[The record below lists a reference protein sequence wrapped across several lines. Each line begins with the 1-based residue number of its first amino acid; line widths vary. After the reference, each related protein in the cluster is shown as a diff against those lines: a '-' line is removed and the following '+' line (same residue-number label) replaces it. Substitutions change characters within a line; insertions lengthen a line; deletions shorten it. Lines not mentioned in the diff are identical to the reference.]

1 LSNKIIFISAILAI
15 GSGAGI
21 FLVFNNLAQDNDQS
35 PGEATN
41 FATDE
46 TSVTSLPSISPEL
59 QQPSVGAL
67 APELRMPSNS
77 PSYRPSLSSAPSDF
91 VVTQQV
97 ALERSVL
104 SLLYE
109 TAGGQS
115 WRRQQNWNNKTLSV
129 CEWQGITCNTN
140 GLVSVIDLKNNDLL
154 GPLISDVGFL
164 KELHTLEFSKNN
176 LSGTIPSELGKLD
189 NLERLILYDND
200 FTGTIPEK
208 TFDDMKKL
216 SLLFLSSNHLTGE
229 IPPGVFKAP
238 NLSSLFVQN
247 NELSGTIPSEIG
259 LSSQLKSF
267 YCFQN
272 GLEGELPDE
281 FGNLPVIS
289 NLLMHNNS
297 FVGIVD
303 YSSPLCGMS
312 NIVGGSLRKL
322 TLDCRSPDDS
332 SSEPEIVCD
341 CCTSC
346 FCDTCPYFLN
356 PL

>member
-1 LSNKIIFISAILAI
+1 
-15 GSGAGI
+15 
-21 FLVFNNLAQDNDQS
+21 
-35 PGEATN
+35 
-41 FATDE
+41 
-46 TSVTSLPSISPEL
+46 
-59 QQPSVGAL
+59 
-67 APELRMPSNS
+67 MPSNS
-77 PSYRPSLSSAPSDF
+77 PSYSPSSSSAPSDF
-91 VVTQQV
+91 AVTQQV

-129 CEWQGITCNTN
+129 CEWQGIKCNAN
-140 GLVSVIDLKNNDLL
+140 GLVSEINLKNNGLI
-154 GPLISDVGFL
+154 GPLVSDVGL
-164 KELHTLEFSKNN
+164 MKELHTIEFSKNN
-176 LSGTIPSELGKLD
+176 LSGTIPSELGTLN
-189 NLERLILYDND
+189 NLERLVLFDND

-208 TFDDMKKL
+208 SFDDMKKL
-216 SLLFLSSNHLTGE
+216 SILFLSTNHLTGE

-238 NLSSLFVQN
+238 NLLSLFVHN
-247 NELSGTIPSEIG
+247 NKLSGTIPSEIG

-272 GLEGELPDE
+272 SLEGELPDE
-281 FGNLPVIS
+281 LGNLPVIS

-297 FVGIVD
+297 FVGTVD

-341 CCTSC
+341 CCSSC
-346 FCDTCPYFLN
+346 FCDTCQDFLN
-356 PL
+356 PLQ